1 MASFIHLHVHTA
13 YSLLDGAIKIPD
25 LLAQAREFGMDSVAV
40 TDHGNMFGV
49 FNFYEK
55 ALEAGIKPII
65 GCEVYVAPLGRKRR
79 NQRDPRYHLIL
90 LAKDYQGYKSLIRLV
105 TLANM
110 EGFYYKPRVDL
121 EILREYNEG
130 LIALSACLSGQV
142 PGLILDGREDKATEA
157 AETYAQIFQDRF
169 YLELQQN
176 FIDRQEVVNQG
187 LISLAAKMGL
197 PLVAT
202 NDCHYLRR
210 SDAEAHDVLLCIQ
223 TGKTVD
229 DEDRLRFE
237 NEEFYF
243 KSPDEM
249 TGLFPQCPEAIDN
262 SLRIAEECNVEIPTG
277 NYHFPIFPLDEGEDQ
292 DSRLMA
298 DARTGLEERLNHIQK
313 SREISEAERKE
324 YLDRLE
330 MEMDVIVRMQYSG
343 YFLIVADFINYARE
357 HNIPVGPGRG
367 SAAGSLVV
375 YSLGITDIDP
385 LPYGLI
391 FERFLNV
398 ERISMP
404 DFDIDFCKNG
414 REEVINYVSR
424 RYGGRENV
432 AQIITFGQMQARAV
446 LRDVGRGLGTPYAE
460 VDRIAKLIPNKL
472 NITLKEALKMEP
484 RLEEAVEQDE
494 RIERLFKIAQALEG
508 LPRHASTHAAGLVIG
523 DKPLVEYLPL
533 YSVAPSH
540 SDDQDKIV
548 VTQFDMHG
556 VEKIGLIKFDFL
568 GLKTLTLIDYTLK
581 LLKKRGITLD
591 MSSLDLEDPET
602 YGLLCAG
609 DTTGVFQLEGSGVR
623 DLVVKAQPSTFNDLI
638 VLVALYRPG
647 PLESGLVDNFVQSK
661 QGHGQIKYELDE
673 LIPILESTYGVI
685 IYQEQVME
693 IASRLANYSLGE
705 ADLLRKAMGK
715 KIPEVMAEQRKRF
728 MEGIKENKLNPKK
741 ASNIFDQME
750 KFAGYGFNKAHTTA
764 YALIAYQTAYLKARY
779 PLEFMAA
786 LLNNEVSNT
795 DKIVRLINEC
805 GDKGII
811 VLPPDINQGEVDFS
825 VEDGK
830 IRFGLA
836 AIKGLGLA
844 AIESIMEARADGPFT
859 DLFDLCRRVD
869 SRKVNRKVIEAIIKC
884 GALDSPGVQRA
895 QMAAVMDEAME
906 TGARAQRDRE
916 TGQTS
921 LFEGLAA
928 QDEARV
934 QWPDVPEWKETLR
947 LSYEKEALGFY
958 ISGHPLAKYKNE
970 MASLTITDTRELQN
984 IPEGTVV
991 HLGGMVVKVDLINT
1005 KKGDRMAFVNL
1016 EDMSG
1021 QVEVLVFP
1029 ETFQASLAHLE
1040 KDNTLLVTGEV
1051 TNDEKG
1057 AIPVKK
1063 VIAKEIVPLEEA
1075 SRKAIREVGLTLS
1088 AGSQSEDDIIRLR
1101 DALDRHQGETPV
1113 VLRLKIPNHGTVVM
1127 NIKQKVKADSGLLG
1141 ETRGILGESGVEFLR
1156 F

>member
-1 MASFIHLHVHTA
+1 MAAFNHLHVHTA

-25 LLAQAREFGMDSVAV
+25 LLAQAKEFGMDSVAV
-40 TDHGNMFGV
+40 TDHGNMFGI
-49 FNFYEK
+49 FTFYEK
-55 ALEAGIKPII
+55 ALEAGIKPIL

-79 NQRDPRYHLIL
+79 NQADPRYHLVL
-90 LAKDYQGYKSLIRLV
+90 LAKNYQGYKNMIRLV
-105 TLANM
+105 TMANL

-121 EILREYNEG
+121 EILSEYNEG

-142 PGLILDGREDKATEA
+142 PGLILDGREEEAAKA
-157 AETYAQIFQDRF
+157 AETYAGIFKDRF

-176 FIDRQEVVNQG
+176 YIDRQERVNQG
-187 LISLAAKMGL
+187 LISLASKMGL

-223 TGKTVD
+223 TGKTVE
-229 DEDRLRFE
+229 DENRLRFE
-237 NEEFYF
+237 NDEFYF
-243 KSPDEM
+243 KSPEEM
-249 TGLFPQCPEAIDN
+249 SALFPEVPEAIDN
-262 SLRIAEECNVEIPTG
+262 TLKISAECDVEIPTG
-277 NYHFPIFPLDEGEDQ
+277 TYHFPIFPLEEGEDQ

-298 DARTGLEERLNHIQK
+298 EARAGLERRLEHIQK
-313 SREISEAERKE
+313 TRKLSAEERQE
-324 YLDRLE
+324 YVDRLE
-330 MEMDVIVRMQYSG
+330 VELDVITRMQFSG
-343 YFLIVADFINYARE
+343 YFLVVCDFIKYARD
-357 HNIPVGPGRG
+357 HDIPVGPGRG
-367 SAAGSLVV
+367 SAAGSLAA
-375 YSLGITDIDP
+375 YSLSITDIDP

-446 LRDVGRGLGTPYAE
+446 IRDVGRGLGMPYGD

-484 RLEEAVEQDE
+484 RIEAAVEQDQRVE
-494 RIERLFKIAQALEG
+494 KLLRIAQLLEG

-533 YSVAPSH
+533 YSVASSH
-540 SDDQDKIV
+540 TDEPEKVV
-548 VTQFDMHG
+548 VTQYDMHG

-581 LLKKRGITLD
+581 LLKKNGVTLD
-591 MSSLDLEDPET
+591 MSSLDLEDRLT
-602 YGLLCAG
+602 YDLLCAG

-647 PLESGLVDNFVQSK
+647 PLESGLVDNFVNSK
-661 QGHGQIKYELDE
+661 QGHGKINYELDE
-673 LIPILESTYGVI
+673 LIPILKDTYGVI

-705 ADLLRKAMGK
+705 ADYLRKAMGK
-715 KIPEVMAEQRKRF
+715 KIPEVMAEQRERF
-728 MEGIKENKLNPKK
+728 MQGVEENKLDAKK
-741 ASNIFDQME
+741 ASKIFDQMA

-764 YALIAYQTAYLKARY
+764 YALIAYQTAFLKANHR
-779 PLEFMAA
+779 LEFMAA

-805 GDKGII
+805 REKDVT
-811 VLPPDINQGEVDFS
+811 VLPPDINQSEVDFT

-844 AIESIMEARADGPFT
+844 AIESIVEARADGPFT
-859 DLFDLCRRVD
+859 DLFDLCQRVD
-869 SRKVNRKVIEAIIKC
+869 LRRVNRKVIEAVIKS
-884 GALDSPGVQRA
+884 GALDSPDVHRS

-921 LFEGLAA
+921 LFESLDD
-928 QDEARV
+928 QDEVRV
-934 QWPDVPEWKETLR
+934 HWPAVPEWRETLR

-958 ISGHPLAKYKNE
+958 LSGHPLARYADD
-970 MASLTITDTRELQN
+970 MASL
-984 IPEGTVV
+984 
-991 HLGGMVVKVDLINT
+991 NT
-1005 KKGDRMAFVNL
+1005 
-1016 EDMSG
+1016 
-1021 QVEVLVFP
+1021 
-1029 ETFQASLAHLE
+1029 
-1040 KDNTLLVTGEV
+1040 
-1051 TNDEKG
+1051 
-1057 AIPVKK
+1057 
-1063 VIAKEIVPLEEA
+1063 
-1075 SRKAIREVGLTLS
+1075 
-1088 AGSQSEDDIIRLR
+1088 
-1101 DALDRHQGETPV
+1101 
-1113 VLRLKIPNHGTVVM
+1113 
-1127 NIKQKVKADSGLLG
+1127 
-1141 ETRGILGESGVEFLR
+1141 
-1156 F
+1156 